1 MGDWVMSDNFKDM
14 TPKLLGETW
23 RKYPN
28 ETSKQKV
35 TYGLFECQYCG
46 EEFEAGA
53 AKVKSGHTKSCGCL
67 RGDAH
72 GLTSHRFYKTWVG
85 MLHRCNNPKIKAYK
99 NYGGRGITVC
109 EEWLDVR
116 NFVDWAEKTYPNI
129 EGYTLDRI
137 DNDKGYSP
145 ENCRWVDRATQGL
158 NQRMKKNN
166 TSGYV
171 GICWNNKNNNW
182 MAKIKSGD
190 FFIYIGSFHAKEEA
204 VLARD
209 NYIIE
214 NKLPHKLSTEYKK
227 ETK

>member
-1 MGDWVMSDNFKDM
+1 MEGKEMEEEIKDM
-14 TPKLLGETW
+14 TPKLIKDLGL
-23 RKYPN
+23 RFIPRGDRRR
-28 ETSKQKV
+28 

-46 EEFEAGA
+46 EEFETIS
-53 AKVKSGHTKSCGCL
+53 KSVKSGVIKSCGCL
-67 RGDAH
+67 VGKNMTH
-72 GLTSHRFYKTWVG
+72 GFSYHKFYKTWYN
-85 MLHRCNNPKIKAYK
+85 MRDRCNNPKIKAYK

-145 ENCRWVDRATQGL
+145 ENCRWVDSTTQSI
-158 NQRMKKNN
+158 NKRKYKSN
-166 TSGYV
+166 TSGFV

-190 FFIYIGSFHAKEEA
+190 FYIYIGSFHTKEEA

-214 NKLPHKLSTEYKK
+214 NKLPHKLSTDYMKDK
-227 ETK
+227 